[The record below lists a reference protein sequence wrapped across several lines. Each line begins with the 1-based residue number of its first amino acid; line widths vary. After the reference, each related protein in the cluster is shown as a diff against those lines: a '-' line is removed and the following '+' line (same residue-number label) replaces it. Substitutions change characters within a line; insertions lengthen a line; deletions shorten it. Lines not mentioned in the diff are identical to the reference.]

1 MKNLILTLLYI
12 PRVGKK
18 TIELFVNN
26 ITSLPKDEKDIVEV
40 FVQLKLLN
48 KRIILPT
55 IEQVR
60 VALQKSENIISLSKD
75 IDINVVDILSANF
88 PNKLRYIPNAPVI
101 LFYKGNYESVLN
113 KNSVA
118 IVGSRKSEKDILNKS
133 YEIGKYF
140 GKEDYTVVSGLAIGC
155 DEYAHKGTLNV
166 GGKTVAV
173 LPGGLD
179 SIYPLKN
186 RELAQQIIKNEGCLI
201 SEYPIGISSFKNNF
215 IERDRIQSGL
225 SSATIVVE
233 CGLESG
239 TMHTAKFAIE
249 QKRILSCCDIN
260 ATGNKK
266 LINEH
271 NAFSINNQEDLEK
284 LKSKITDYN
293 KHYKYINTNSSTNQ
307 INFKI

>member
-75 IDINVVDILSANF
+75 IDINVVDILSSNF

-284 LKSKITDYN
+284 LKLKITDYN
-293 KHYKYINTNSSTNQ
+293 KQYKYINTNSNTNQ